1 MKIAIIGGS
10 GFVGTCLIDLLNQAT
25 NYELI
30 NIDKNPSEKYSEITR
45 IGNVMD
51 KDKLTSQLKNT
62 DIVILLAAEHRD
74 DVTPVSLYYDVN
86 VEGMKNTLEAMGAN
100 GVKRII
106 FTSSVA
112 VYGLDKDNPNESLW

>member
-51 KDKLTSQLKNT
+51 KDKLTSQLKT
-62 DIVILLAAEHRD
+62 LILLYCWRLSTE
-74 DVTPVSLYYDVN
+74 
-86 VEGMKNTLEAMGAN
+86 MM
-100 GVKRII
+100 
-106 FTSSVA
+106 
-112 VYGLDKDNPNESLW
+112 